1 MASLNRNTATLRV
14 SGGGVP
20 TVVVEGGAAGRIAC
34 ACPGIAAGGSVV
46 LAGSA
51 GESLAGWA
59 LGYIQL
65 KFIATDYARYRG
77 QTVAEGSVR
86 VTRSNQILCRDTDES
101 SPELWYDPIAG
112 GMHGARGTRVLP
124 AGTVIPPSGEFV
136 VSSGF
141 ADAPRRFFEARIRN
155 AATGVDNFAHH
166 VDIAL
171 HFCTMLT
178 AREPGGR
185 YHVLKHFYWNVR
197 WEAHFQRAAGGNLQL
212 RTPAEHLALNIQHH
226 VHSGV
231 PNDPR
236 FRGRELDPHLP
247 VSNNVSRRPAH
258 VLPARDWSQG

>member
-1 MASLNRNTATLRV
+1 MASLNRNTAPLRA

-20 TVVVEGGAAGRIAC
+20 TAVVEGGAAGRIAC

-46 LAGSA
+46 LVGAA
-51 GESLAGWA
+51 GESVAGWA

-77 QTVAEGSVR
+77 RSVAEGSVL

-101 SPELWYDPIAG
+101 SPELWYDPIRA

-124 AGTVIPPSGEFV
+124 AGTAIQPSGEYV
-136 VSSGF
+136 ISAGF
-141 ADAPRRFFEARIRN
+141 RDAPRRFFDAKVRN
-155 AATGVDNFAHH
+155 TATGADNLAHH
-166 VDIAL
+166 IDIGL

-197 WEAHFQRAAGGNLQL
+197 WETHFDRSAAGSPQL
-212 RTPAEHLALNIQHH
+212 RLPAEHLALNIQHH

-247 VSNNVSRRPAH
+247 ISNNISRRPDR
-258 VLPARDWSQG
+258 VQSARDWSLG